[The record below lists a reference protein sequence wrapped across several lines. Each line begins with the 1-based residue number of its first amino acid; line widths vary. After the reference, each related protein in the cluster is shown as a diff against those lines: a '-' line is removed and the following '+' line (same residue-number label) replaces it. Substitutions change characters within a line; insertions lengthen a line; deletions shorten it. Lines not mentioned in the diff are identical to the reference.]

1 MINLNP
7 KTAEETLVLVASEPV
22 DWVQMQLW
30 ANLNPENRVKS
41 AMNALIFARAAL
53 RNTFEIRFP
62 DLSPSQINMKI
73 LAHFSSSR
81 EFSRRHTEKTIE

>member
-1 MINLNP
+1 MINLDP
-7 KTAEETLVLVASEPV
+7 RTAQETLAIVASEPV

-62 DLSPSQINMKI
+62 ELSPSEINMKI
-73 LAHFSSSR
+73 LAHFTSLR
-81 EFSRRHTEKTIE
+81 